1 MKAITRACFLTAVVV
16 GLSGCLYG
24 QCIDGPCA
32 LERAKKI
39 QNIKPYGAHWV
50 KDGMTTESRRHDLA
64 ACGSVSGNEDVKF
77 KDEQIQAARQAEEPN
92 EINAYLRLRDLLG
105 QCMSEL
111 GYQPVGDLKYLGGC
125 DERCMYP

>member
-1 MKAITRACFLTAVVV
+1 MKYFLSTFS
-16 GLSGCLYG
+16 LLISLWLTGCGIGGYWMNGNPNL
-24 QCIDGPCA
+24 GPVY
-32 LERAKKI
+32 
-39 QNIKPYGAHWV
+39 PYGAHWV